1 MAGKSTYLRQVA
13 LIVLMAQVGSF
24 VPAARARIGLVD
36 RIFTRVGAHDD
47 LAAGA
52 STFLVEM
59 VETAAILRAAT
70 ERSLLVFDEI
80 GRGTSTFD
88 GLSIAQAVVEDVHN
102 RIGARTLFATHYHE
116 LTALADRLPYLSN
129 ANAAAVEEGGRVVF
143 LHRIRPGGADRSY
156 GIHVAEIAGLPS
168 HVTARARTVLAEL
181 EGKGTALTPGPSPNA
196 GRGVPRQP
204 AAPSADRRHNQSHG
218 DTGREVPIGHPSP
231 SIGREAGGEG
241 LQASLLAI
249 DLARTTPLEA
259 LNLLARLQDE
269 ARAHAVPAPPLRL
282 VGEERDSRYAP

>member
-1 MAGKSTYLRQVA
+1 VA

-24 VPAARARIGLVD
+24 VPATAARIGLVD

-70 ERSLLVFDEI
+70 SRSLLIFDEI

-88 GLSIAQAVVEDVHN
+88 GLSIAQAVVEDVHD

-116 LTALADRLPYLSN
+116 MTALAERLPGLRN

-156 GIHVAEIAGLPS
+156 GIHVAGIAGLPE
-168 HVTARARTVLAEL
+168 HVTERARGILAGL
-181 EGKGTALTPGPSPNA
+181 EGERAAQYALPSTSRRAGPSPD
-196 GRGVPRQP
+196 GRSEGGSATDAAHHPPLSQP
-204 AAPSADRRHNQSHG
+204 LSEGA
-218 DTGREVPIGHPSP
+218 RERNKPGNGPL
-231 SIGREAGGEG
+231 RE
-241 LQASLLAI
+241 LLDI

-259 LNLLARLQDE
+259 LNLLAQLQDA
-269 ARAHAVPAPPLRL
+269 ARADGTQSPPLRL
-282 VGEERDSRYAP
+282 VSEQWHERHAP